1 MKEESILILLT
12 VFNYIVYVELL
23 FERKIIIGRWKVDI
37 NSSNVISFDF
47 KQDQI
52 D

>member
-23 FERKIIIGRWKVDI
+23 FERKIIIGDEK
-37 NSSNVISFDF
+37 
-47 KQDQI
+47 
-52 D
+52 